1 MGAFSSW
8 VDGNWFNV
16 VQTVGIIGSLWVAT
30 AAANRDAR
38 SKGIENL
45 LSLSEHHR
53 ELWKEMP
60 CQNDLVRIFQPDADT
75 VLVPVTVAEAEF
87 LNLVIVHFQTGWCI
101 AKAGGPTTIAEM
113 KADVRSF
120 FTLPLPRAVWERT
133 KHHRNKKFVGF
144 VENALTSAP
153 GKNQRSV

>member
-16 VQTVGIIGSLWVAT
+16 IQTVGIIGSLWVA
-30 AAANRDAR
+30 AMAANRESR
-38 SKGIENL
+38 TKGIENL

-53 ELWKEMP
+53 ELWKEIP
-60 CQNDLVRIFQPDADT
+60 GQNDLVRIFQPDADT
-75 VLVPVTVAEAEF
+75 LLVPVTMAEAEF

-101 AKAGGPTTIAEM
+101 AKAGGFTTLAEM

-120 FTLPLPRAVWERT
+120 FALPLPRAVWENT
-133 KHHRNKKFVGF
+133 KGNRDPEFVRF
-144 VENALTSAP
+144 VTRAIQTA
-153 GKNQRSV
+153 K

>member
-16 VQTVGIIGSLWVAT
+16 IQTVGIIGSLWVAT
-30 AAANRDAR
+30 TAANRDAR
-38 SKGIENL
+38 AKGIENL

-60 CQNDLVRIFQPDADT
+60 GQNDLVRIFQPDADT

-87 LNLVIVHFQTGWCI
+87 LNLVIVHYQTGWFI
-101 AKAGGPTTIAEM
+101 AKADGPTTLAEM
-113 KADVRSF
+113 RADVRSF
-120 FTLPLPRAVWERT
+120 FTLPLPRAVWEKSR
-133 KHHRNKKFVGF
+133 HNRNKDFVRF
-144 VENALTSAP
+144 VERALTSA
-153 GKNQRSV
+153 S